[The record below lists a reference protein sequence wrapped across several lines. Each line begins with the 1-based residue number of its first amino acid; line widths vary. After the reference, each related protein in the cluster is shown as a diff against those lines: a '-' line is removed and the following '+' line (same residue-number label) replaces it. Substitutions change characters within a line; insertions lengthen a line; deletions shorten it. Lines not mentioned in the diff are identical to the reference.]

1 MSDALGTLLIGL
13 VYTAEPPSQQL
24 SLADLQIVTSGT
36 PVDETPPSLVEVAE
50 AVGKLKDG
58 KAPGIFL
65 YHSRNTE
72 TWGKTVIHGLHMVP
86 SAA

>member
-58 KAPGIFL
+58 KAPGIFYIIPEIL
-65 YHSRNTE
+65 KL
-72 TWGKTVIHGLHMVP
+72 GAKL
-86 SAA
+86 